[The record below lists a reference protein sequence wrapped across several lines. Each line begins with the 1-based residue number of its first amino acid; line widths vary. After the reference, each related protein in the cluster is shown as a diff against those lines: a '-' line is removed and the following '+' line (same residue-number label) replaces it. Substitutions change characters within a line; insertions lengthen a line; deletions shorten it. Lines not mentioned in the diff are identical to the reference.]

1 MKDPKRPIGSFIFAG
16 PTGVGKTLLAKALA
30 EFMFGDSDALIQIDM
45 SEYMEKHNVSRLI
58 GAPPGYVG
66 YEEGGQLT
74 EKIRRRPYAVV
85 LLDEI
90 EKAHPDVYNTLLQ
103 IMEEGRLTD
112 SFGRNVDFKNT
123 IIIMTTN
130 AGAEVTSYTN
140 IFGFDR
146 GRDEAGS
153 YEQMKERLKV
163 AIEKYFRPE
172 FLNRLDDVIVFHALN
187 KDDLKP
193 IVDIELAKIRG
204 RMSDRGLELVL
215 TDEAKDFLIFKG
227 YNPDYGARPL
237 RRAIENLI
245 ENPLSEEILRN
256 SFKGKDL
263 VNVERRPARPRT
275 RKLKFVATTKR
286 EQEEAAGLGRRRQRA
301 ASVAVG
307 SHRTTDGT
315 PIDVGTDRANR
326 RLGSDTRRLAR

>member
-1 MKDPKRPIGSFIFAG
+1 
-16 PTGVGKTLLAKALA
+16 
-30 EFMFGDSDALIQIDM
+30 M

-90 EKAHPDVYNTLLQ
+90 EKAHPDVYNMLLQ

-130 AGAEVTSYTN
+130 AGAESTSTSN

-146 GRDEAGS
+146 GRDDAAS
-153 YEQMKERLKV
+153 YETMKERLKV
-163 AIEKYFRPE
+163 SIERYFRPE
-172 FLNRLDDVIVFHALN
+172 FLNRLDDVIVFHGLTREN
-187 KDDLKP
+187 LKQ
-193 IVDIELAKIRG
+193 IVDIELSKVRN
-204 RMSDRGLELVL
+204 RLRDRGLELVL
-215 TDEAKDFLIFKG
+215 SDEAKEYLISKG

-237 RRAIENLI
+237 RRSIENNI
-245 ENPLSEEILRN
+245 EDPLSEEILRGT
-256 SFKGKDL
+256 FKGKDTIHVRAEGEGETL
-263 VNVERRPARPRT
+263 R
-275 RKLKFVATTKR
+275 LKFEATSKDD
-286 EQEEAAGLGRRRQRA
+286 QKALA
-301 ASVAVG
+301 AVG
-307 SHRTTDGT
+307 GASA
-315 PIDVGTDRANR
+315 PPSEAPAV
-326 RLGSDTRRLAR
+326 

>member
-1 MKDPKRPIGSFIFAG
+1 
-16 PTGVGKTLLAKALA
+16 
-30 EFMFGDSDALIQIDM
+30 MFGDADALIQIDM

-90 EKAHPDVYNTLLQ
+90 EKAHPDVYNMLLQ

-146 GRDEAGS
+146 GRDDAAS
-153 YEQMKERLKV
+153 YEKMKERLKV

-172 FLNRLDDVIVFHALN
+172 FLNRLDDVIVFHSLN
-187 KDDLKP
+187 KENLKQ
-193 IVDIELAKIRG
+193 IVDIELVEGPRPAA
-204 RMSDRGLELVL
+204 DRGLELVL
-215 TDEAKDFLIFKG
+215 TDEAKEFLIDKG

-245 ENPLSEEILRN
+245 EDPLAEEILRG
-256 SFKGKDL
+256 SFKGKDR
-263 VNVERRPARPRT
+263 VYVEVEGDEENRQVQVHPRVQGRAARP
-275 RKLKFVATTKR
+275 
-286 EQEEAAGLGRRRQRA
+286 GGRRRRLRGRRGRRQERLTGRRSGNDHRDVQEARA
-301 ASVAVG
+301 GINPGPGLFVPP
-307 SHRTTDGT
+307 R
-315 PIDVGTDRANR
+315 
-326 RLGSDTRRLAR
+326 

>member
-1 MKDPKRPIGSFIFAG
+1 
-16 PTGVGKTLLAKALA
+16 
-30 EFMFGDSDALIQIDM
+30 FMFGDSDALIQIDM

-90 EKAHPDVYNTLLQ
+90 EKAHPDVYNMLLQ

-130 AGAEVTSYTN
+130 AGAEVTSSSSQ
-140 IFGFDR
+140 FGFP
-146 GRDEAGS
+146 GLRDDATS
-153 YEQMKERLKV
+153 YETMKERLKV

-187 KDDLKP
+187 KENLKQ
-193 IVDIELAKIRG
+193 IVDIELSKVRSRLA
-204 RMSDRGLELVL
+204 DRGLELVL
-215 TDEAKDFLIFKG
+215 TDEAKAYIIEKG

-237 RRAIENLI
+237 RRAIENMI
-245 ENPLSEEILRN
+245 EDPLSEEILRGT
-256 SFKGKDL
+256 FKGKDTIT
-263 VNVERRPARPRT
+263 VV
-275 RKLKFVATTKR
+275 VAGTG
-286 EQEEAAGLGRRRQRA
+286 EGRQ
-301 ASVAVG
+301 
-307 SHRTTDGT
+307 
-315 PIDVGTDRANR
+315 
-326 RLGSDTRRLAR
+326 